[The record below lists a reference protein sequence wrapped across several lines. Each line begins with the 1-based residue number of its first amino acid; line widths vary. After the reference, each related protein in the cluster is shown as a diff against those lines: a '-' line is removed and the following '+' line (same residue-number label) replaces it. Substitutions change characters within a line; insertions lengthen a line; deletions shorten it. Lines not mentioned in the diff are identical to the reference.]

1 LIGSGFHVTFYKNAD
16 YRKYVWLLRCVG
28 PLAKSIRR
36 RGRTG
41 FDFIMKATEA
51 SAFTREKQVVT
62 QSAQVWQRL
71 RADILVGD
79 LLPGSRLR
87 MEELRDRYGVG
98 FSPLREA
105 LMRLEAEGLVLLRQN
120 KGFQVLPASPE
131 HLRDVCAVRREV
143 ECLALRWSIERGDLT
158 WESHVVAAFHRLS
171 RETKFEGSSHRL
183 SRPWVEAHRNFH
195 AALTSASGSVMIE
208 TFRETAFDQSERYV
222 ALSISNTSRLRED
235 VDEHEAIMK
244 AALARDADRACRLSA
259 AHIERTMAKA
269 EAAILEPA
277 GGRRKRR

>member
-1 LIGSGFHVTFYKNAD
+1 
-16 YRKYVWLLRCVG
+16 
-28 PLAKSIRR
+28 
-36 RGRTG
+36 
-41 FDFIMKATEA
+41 MKPAEA
-51 SAFTREKQVVT
+51 QNFEREKQIVT
-62 QSAQVWQRL
+62 QSAQVWKRI
-71 RADILVGD
+71 RSDILVGD
-79 LLPGSRLR
+79 LLPGARLR

-143 ECLALRWSIERGDLT
+143 ECLALRWSIEHGDLT

-171 RETKFEGSSHRL
+171 RETKFEGNSHRL

-195 AALTSASGSVMIE
+195 AALTSASGSAMIE

-259 AHIERTMAKA
+259 AHIERTMSKA
-269 EAAILEPA
+269 AAAILEPA
-277 GGRRKRR
+277 GVRRKRR

>member
-1 LIGSGFHVTFYKNAD
+1 MIIENMEILQF
-16 YRKYVWLLRCVG
+16 
-28 PLAKSIRR
+28 
-36 RGRTG
+36 
-41 FDFIMKATEA
+41 E
-51 SAFTREKQVVT
+51 REKQVVT
-62 QSAQVWQRL
+62 QSAQVWTRI
-71 RADILVGD
+71 RSDILVGD

-120 KGFQVLPASPE
+120 KGFQVLPASQE

-171 RETKFEGSSHRL
+171 RETKFQGSSRRL
-183 SRPWVEAHRNFH
+183 NRPLNRAWVAAHRNFH

-222 ALSISNTSRLRED
+222 ALSISNTSRPRDD

-259 AHIERTMAKA
+259 AHIDRTMAKA

-277 GGRRKRR
+277 GVRRRRR